1 MTEFKMTITI
11 EIINETTIIRTLG
24 MTFYLVDGQV
34 VDSLDEETR
43 DLEWNSLEEFI
54 ESWK

>member
-1 MTEFKMTITI
+1 MTITI
-11 EIINETTIIRTLG
+11 EIINETTVIRTLG
-24 MTFYLVDGQV
+24 MTFYLVDGRV